1 MRGDVDASEVLHSIW
16 SELSEATEDRN
27 HAWRTPVLA
36 TVGPDGSPQ
45 ARTVVLRRADRS
57 SSTLQCYTDRRS
69 PKVIQLNHTPS
80 GVLVF
85 WSKPLRWQLRVQAH
99 FVADST
105 GDAMHAAWNE
115 VRDTAAANDYLAPA
129 APGDP
134 ASDAPNLHLQS
145 HQLAVLTG
153 RVMSIDWL
161 ELGREAHRRAVFDA
175 DGVRWITP

>member
-1 MRGDVDASEVLHSIW
+1 MRCDVNDCAVLDDIW
-16 SELSEATEDRN
+16 RELTQATEDRS

-57 SSTLQCYTDRRS
+57 SGTLQCYTDRRS

-85 WSKPLRWQLRVQAH
+85 WSKPLNWQLRVQAQ
-99 FVADST
+99 FAADSS
-105 GDAMHAAWNE
+105 GAAMLAAWNQ
-115 VRDTAAANDYLAPA
+115 VRDTAAANDYLAHA

-134 ASDAPNLHLQS
+134 VSGAPNLDPQR

-153 RVMSIDWL
+153 LITSMDWL
-161 ELGREAHRRAVFDA
+161 ELGREAHRRAIFDA